1 MEDKIINLTELEL
14 PMQMQKMQ
22 ELLKNTEKNFKY
34 EIITQHEII
43 MKFIVPLAAGAGMKC
58 AFAPPVDNLWKI
70 SITNN

>member
-1 MEDKIINLTELEL
+1 
-14 PMQMQKMQ
+14 
-22 ELLKNTEKNFKY
+22 
-34 EIITQHEII
+34 